1 MLDLLLAGLDVMYNE
16 AGIAFE
22 YDAVEVLL
30 MRDSGFEVEN
40 TKQTVFRGRE
50 TELSGIANGDEIT
63 MISSGLVYTVINTEW
78 YGDYKEEILISVRE
92 GE

>member
-1 MLDLLLAGLDVMYNE
+1 
-16 AGIAFE
+16 
-22 YDAVEVLL
+22 
-30 MRDSGFEVEN
+30 
-40 TKQTVFRGRE
+40 
-50 TELSGIANGDEIT
+50 